1 MNSKNTGFKM
11 FVISFVMLTGAGFGT
26 WAGFAYSESVFWIG
40 TVLGG
45 VSGYI
50 VAKLYLCQLTRI
62 CAKGHSKLATWL
74 KGSLIGSLCGIISTT
89 IIHVIMALGT
99 AIMSGKGLF
108 SLMDGFLFIAI
119 GVAEII
125 GACAGLIV
133 GGICSLVYV
142 LKIAGTTDETTD
154 LA

>member
-1 MNSKNTGFKM
+1 MNSKNKSFKM

-89 IIHVIMALGT
+89 IIHVIMAGAT
-99 AIMSGKGLF
+99 VAITGDKLASM
-108 SLMDGFLFIAI
+108 MDGLLFIGI
-119 GVAEII
+119 LVAEII
-125 GACAGLIV
+125 GACAGLFV
-133 GGICSLVYV
+133 GGTCSLVYV
-142 LKIAGTTDETTD
+142 LKVAGTTDETTD